1 MLAALEEKAKFGEI
15 PEMLVNEEI
24 HKMEH
29 ELENNIARQGMEINQ
44 YLQSINKTMDDL
56 KTDFAPQAVKRVKV
70 ALLIRAYGLEQKLEV
85 SPKEIAD
92 ELEKQMNMYKN
103 DPKTQ
108 EAIRDP
114 EYSYYLETI
123 LRNRKTLAWLK
134 EKTIK

>member
-1 MLAALEEKAKFGEI
+1 
-15 PEMLVNEEI
+15 
-24 HKMEH
+24 
-29 ELENNIARQGMEINQ
+29 MEINQ